1 MFIQQTYKQEYEVI
15 ILVKIYLDSGHGGSD
30 PGAVGN
36 GLKEKYL
43 TLQISTRIKEILSKE
58 YQDVSIKMSRTGD
71 TFPSLSD
78 RTNQANACGGDFFL
92 SIHINSGGGTGF
104 ESFIYPSSGTPATSY
119 QSDIHSEVMK
129 LVNYTDRGKKT
140 ANFHVL
146 RKSTMP
152 ALLTENGFIDS
163 SSDASKLKKASF
175 IEALA
180 RGHVNGLVKAFAL
193 KKVQEHENI
202 KEKTFH
208 TVVKGD
214 TFYSIAKDY
223 DTTVERLEILN
234 PTIDPTAL
242 PIGKKLVVRV
252 IETIY
257 HIVKK
262 GDTVSALAEEY
273 GSSINQIKTWNNLD
287 SNYTIQIGQR
297 LRVK

>member
-1 MFIQQTYKQEYEVI
+1 M
-15 ILVKIYLDSGHGGSD
+15 VKIYIDSGHGGSD

-36 GLKEKYL
+36 GLNEKNL
-43 TLQISTRIKEILSKE
+43 TLQISMRIKEILTKE

-78 RTNQANACGGDFFL
+78 RTNEANAWGADFFL

-104 ESFIYPSSGTPATSY
+104 ESYIYPSSGTPATTY
-119 QSDIHSEVMK
+119 QSIIHSEVTK
-129 LVNYTDRGKKT
+129 LVNYKDRGKKT

-146 RKSTMP
+146 RRSTMP

-163 SSDASKLKKASF
+163 NSDASKLKTDSF
-175 IEALA
+175 VEALA
-180 RGHVNGLVKAFAL
+180 RGHVNGIVKAFAL
-193 KKVQEHENI
+193 KKVQEVENI
-202 KEKTFH
+202 EEKTFH

-214 TFYSIAKDY
+214 TFYSIAKNY
-223 DTTVERLEILN
+223 DTTVARLEALN

-252 IETIY
+252 RETIY
-257 HIVKK
+257 YIVKK
-262 GDTVSALAEEY
+262 GDTVSALAQEY
-273 GSSINQIKTWNNLD
+273 GSGINQIKTWNKLD
-287 SNYTIQIGQR
+287 NNYNIQIAQR

>member
-1 MFIQQTYKQEYEVI
+1 M
-15 ILVKIYLDSGHGGSD
+15 VKIYIDSGHGGSD

-36 GLKEKYL
+36 GLNEKNL
-43 TLQISTRIKEILSKE
+43 TLQISMRIKEILSKE

-78 RTNQANACGGDFFL
+78 RTNEANAWGADFFL

-104 ESFIYPSSGTPATSY
+104 ESYIYPSSGTPATTY
-119 QSDIHSEVMK
+119 QSIIHSEVTK
-129 LVNYTDRGKKT
+129 LVNYKDRGKKT

-146 RKSTMP
+146 RRSNMP

-163 SSDASKLKKASF
+163 NSDASKLKTASF
-175 IEALA
+175 VEALA
-180 RGHVNGLVKAFAL
+180 RGHVNGIVKAFAL
-193 KKVQEHENI
+193 KKVQEAENI
-202 KEKTFH
+202 EEKTFH

-214 TFYSIAKDY
+214 TFYSIAKNY
-223 DTTVERLEILN
+223 DTTVARLEALN

-252 IETIY
+252 RETIY
-257 HIVKK
+257 YIVKK
-262 GDTVSALAEEY
+262 GDTVSALAQEY
-273 GSSINQIKTWNNLD
+273 GSSINQIKTWNKLD
-287 SNYTIQIGQR
+287 SNYNIQIGQR